1 MRSPSLVNQLPR
13 ESAASARRSEGSS
26 EATGNSQAG
35 SGDHGVIGVEWAG
48 LCVSA
53 GRALFLRHFRGSL
66 FDFQALNRPERFSG
80 LRMARTHARP
90 DTFADLTEVVPPVRS
105 DQLLALGAWRVLRP
119 FCPHRVREGLRFG
132 RRLNG
137 LRWSARIIVR
147 RCSVLR
153 WPFAPPN
160 PFPVIGTV
168 LFPVSPPGSG
178 QGSSIFMRVRTGY
191 R

>member
-1 MRSPSLVNQLPR
+1 MRLKCRWFREPTSRLGESLVKTLSALQIITVDLLPLL
-13 ESAASARRSEGSS
+13 S
-26 EATGNSQAG
+26 
-35 SGDHGVIGVEWAG
+35 
-48 LCVSA
+48 
-53 GRALFLRHFRGSL
+53 
-66 FDFQALNRPERFSG
+66 
-80 LRMARTHARP
+80 
-90 DTFADLTEVVPPVRS
+90 S

-178 QGSSIFMRVRTGY
+178 QGSSIFIRVRTGY